1 MGMVQ
6 HSMPS
11 QGAFTGGQTTIEQD
25 RVTFC
30 LIAGSDLGY
39 RVKGNSLIICDSS
52 ALHKKHDSMKKFTI
66 LFLQIPEGGRL
77 MLSDYYDKLPDY
89 YPTMYLDGYTPEQ
102 IMFAAKRG
110 MLQRYRERKAEQ
122 TVQSAME
129 AALQDLF
136 KDWK

>member
-1 MGMVQ
+1 
-6 HSMPS
+6 
-11 QGAFTGGQTTIEQD
+11 
-25 RVTFC
+25 
-30 LIAGSDLGY
+30 
-39 RVKGNSLIICDSS
+39 
-52 ALHKKHDSMKKFTI
+52 
-66 LFLQIPEGGRL
+66 

-110 MLQRYRERKAEQ
+110 MLQRYGERKAEQ

-129 AALQDLF
+129 AALRDLF